1 MGITE
6 KDVDKI
12 ARLAKLELSEEERE
26 RYASQLDSIV
36 AYVEKLSEVDTT
48 GIEPLAHVNDL
59 MNVWREDKS
68 RSSLSK
74 EEVFKNSPKHDKEF
88 FLVPKVLKT

>member
-1 MGITE
+1 MGISK

-68 RSSLSK
+68 RSSLSE

>member
-1 MGITE
+1 MGISE

-12 ARLAKLELSEEERE
+12 ARLAKLELSDEERE

-48 GIEPLAHVNDL
+48 GVEPLAHVNDIL
-59 MNVWREDKS
+59 NVWREDKS
-68 RSSLSK
+68 RSSLSE

>member
-1 MGITE
+1 MGISKE
-6 KDVDKI
+6 DVDKI

-26 RYASQLDSIV
+26 KYASQLDNIIG
-36 AYVEKLSEVDTT
+36 YIEKLNEVDTT
-48 GIEPLAHVNDL
+48 GVEPLAHVNDII
-59 MNVWREDKS
+59 NVWREDKS
-68 RSSLSK
+68 RSSLSE

>member
-1 MGITE
+1 MGISK

-36 AYVEKLSEVDTT
+36 AYVEKLSEVDTS

-68 RSSLSK
+68 RSSLSE

>member
-1 MGITE
+1 MGITK

-12 ARLAKLELSEEERE
+12 AGLAKLELSEEERE

-36 AYVEKLSEVDTT
+36 AYIEKLNKVDTS
-48 GIEPLAHVNDL
+48 GVEPLAHVNEL

-68 RSSLSK
+68 RSSLSE

>member
-36 AYVEKLSEVDTT
+36 AYVEKLSEVDTS
-48 GIEPLAHVNDL
+48 GVEPLAHVNDL
-59 MNVWREDKS
+59 LNVWREDKS
-68 RSSLSK
+68 RSSLSE

>member
-1 MGITE
+1 MGISK

-12 ARLAKLELSEEERE
+12 AGLAKLELSEEERE

-68 RSSLSK
+68 RSSLSE